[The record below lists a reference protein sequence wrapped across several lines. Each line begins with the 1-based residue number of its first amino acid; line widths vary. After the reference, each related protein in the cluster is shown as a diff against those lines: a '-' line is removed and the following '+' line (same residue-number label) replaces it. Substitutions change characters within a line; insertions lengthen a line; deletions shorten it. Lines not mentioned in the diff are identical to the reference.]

1 MQMVLSPEGRILWL
15 TPEGR
20 ILVYQMEL
28 IYIFLMQM
36 VLSPGGRIFRLAPE
50 GRILVYQMEL
60 LPSTVRL
67 SQVTDII

>member
-28 IYIFLMQM
+28 
-36 VLSPGGRIFRLAPE
+36 
-50 GRILVYQMEL
+50 